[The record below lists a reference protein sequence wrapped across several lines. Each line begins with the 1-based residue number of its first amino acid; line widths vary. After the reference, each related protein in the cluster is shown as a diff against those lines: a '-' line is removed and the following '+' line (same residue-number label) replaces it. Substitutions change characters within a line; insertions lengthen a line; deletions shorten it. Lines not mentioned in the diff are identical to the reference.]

1 MLGMIKGN
9 RRGRQRMRWLDRIID
24 SKDRNLSK
32 NSEGQE
38 ILAHCSPWDCKGRTG
53 LSD

>member
-1 MLGMIKGN
+1 MLGMIKG
-9 RRGRQRMRWLDRIID
+9 RGRGRQRMRWLDRIID
-24 SKDRNLSK
+24 SKDMNVSK

-38 ILAHCSPWDCKGRTG
+38 ILAHCTPCDHSWTG